1 MLAAIV
7 RFSVR
12 HAGLVLGLAVALTGF
27 GLLRMTGAS
36 LDVFPEFAPAQV
48 VIQIEAP
55 GLHAAAIEAQ
65 VTRPVEQAIGGL
77 AGLTSLRSQSI
88 PGLSVVTALFDESS
102 DLHRD
107 RQGVAERL
115 AQAASSLPAGVV
127 PNITP
132 LTSSASTV
140 LGIGLTSTTLDGVA
154 LRSLVEASLRPHLMA
169 VPGIADVNVFGGALR
184 QWQVQVDAQRLAQA
198 GLSLTDLAA
207 ALRSATGVRAAGFIE
222 SDNQRIALTMEPP
235 GAALG
240 TPASAVIDTLNLTV
254 VSHANAQHGGQ
265 AVLLRDVA
273 TVAEGGAPAFNAAQ
287 IDGQPGVFLL
297 VQGQLGANTR
307 DTTRALDAAIAHIRP
322 VLERAGAKVH
332 LDLFRPASF
341 IETAVGNVRSDVLI
355 GATLVIAVLFLFLFN
370 LRTAVVSAV
379 AIPLSLIAAVLT
391 LQQFGIGLNI
401 MVIGGLAIALGEVVD
416 DAIIDCENIFRRL
429 RENRAL
435 AAPRSAAQVV
445 FDASMEVRSSVVY
458 ATFIVALVFTPLLT
472 LDGVAGK
479 LFAPLGL
486 AYIAA
491 IIASLV
497 VALTVTPAMSL
508 LLLRHAALPAADPPL
523 VAWMK
528 PRYRRLLLAIERRS
542 TAVLSAAALCM
553 AAGIGVLPLLG
564 GEFIPPLKEGH
575 YIVHVSAVPGTS
587 LAESLRVGK
596 QVSDTLLAIPGVK
609 SVAQWVGRS
618 QNGAD
623 TFGPH
628 YSEMEV
634 EVGQVSGAEQRRIL
648 QDIRRALSGDDG
660 DDDRSDEQALG
671 STPFPGLVFGVN
683 TFLTERI
690 GETVSGY
697 PADVVV
703 NLYGPDLDALDRDG
717 KAVAAM
723 LSQLPGATD
732 VQLQA
737 PPGAPELSVRLR
749 PEQLALHAMNAGEV
763 MDAVQIAFD
772 GLVVGQH
779 AGAVKPTPVALVL
792 APSGRRDVSQVEHL
806 PLRTPGG
813 RLIELRDVA
822 DVALVEGRYKVLREG
837 GQRVQTVIANLKRGH
852 DPEDFVAQLRTRLA
866 AHASG
871 QDGQG
876 GQDGSGF
883 AAGNHA
889 EVTGA
894 AEAQA
899 QARNDLLV
907 ASALATLGVGS
918 LLLLAFGSLRHTL
931 LTAVNLPFALIG
943 GVVAVLATGG
953 WLSLGSVVG
962 FVTLFGITLRNS
974 IMLVSHYQHLVQ
986 VEGQP
991 WNLETALRGAEERLP
1006 SILMTALVTALGLL
1020 PLALGSAEPGREIE
1034 GPMAIIIV
1042 GGLISSTVLNLLVLP
1057 TVMLRHGRF
1066 GPAAPPSAG

>member
-27 GLLRMTGAS
+27 GVLRMTGAS

-48 VIQIEAP
+48 VIQTEAP
-55 GLHAAAIEAQ
+55 GLHAAAVEVQ
-65 VTRPVEQAIGGL
+65 VTRPVEQAIAGL
-77 AGLTSLRSQSI
+77 AGMTSLRSQSI
-88 PGLSVVTALFDESS
+88 PGLSVVTALFSESS
-102 DLHRD
+102 DLHQN

-115 AQAASSLPAGVV
+115 AQAASSLPQGVV

-140 LGIGLTSTTLDGVA
+140 LGIGLTSTKLDPIA
-154 LRSLVEASLRPHLMA
+154 LRALVEDSLRPHLMA

-184 QWQVQVDAQRLAQA
+184 QWQVQVDAQRLAQT
-198 GLSLTDLAA
+198 GLSLTDLAT

-222 SDNQRIALTMEPP
+222 ADNQRIALTMEPP
-235 GAALG
+235 GAELG
-240 TPASAVIDTLNLTV
+240 TPAAAVIDSLSLTV
-254 VSHANAQHGGQ
+254 VGQHGGR

-273 TVAEGGAPAFNAAQ
+273 VVAEGGAPAFNAAQ
-287 IDGQPGVFLL
+287 IDGQPGVFLM

-307 DTTRALDAAIAHIRP
+307 DTTRALDSAIAHIQP

-355 GATLVIAVLFLFLFN
+355 GATLVVAVLFLFLFN

-391 LQQFGIGLNI
+391 LQSFGIGLNI

-435 AAPRSAAQVV
+435 AEPRAAAKVV

-472 LDGVAGK
+472 LSGVAGK

-508 LLLRHAALPAADPPL
+508 LLLRHAPLPAADPPL

-553 AAGIGVLPLLG
+553 AAGLGVLPLLG

-587 LAESLRVGK
+587 LVESLRFGK

-634 EVGQVSGAEQRRIL
+634 EIGQVAGAEQRRIL
-648 QDIRRALSGDDG
+648 MDIRRALSGDDG
-660 DDDRSDEQALG
+660 DEDRSDEEAAG
-671 STPFPGLVFGVN
+671 STPFPGMVFGVN

-703 NLYGPDLDALDRDG
+703 TLYGPDLDALDRDG
-717 KAVAAM
+717 KAVVAM
-723 LSQLPGATD
+723 LSQMAGATD
-732 VQLQA
+732 VQLLA
-737 PPGAPELSVRLR
+737 PPGTPELSVRLR

-763 MDAVQIAFD
+763 MDSVRIAFD
-772 GLVVGQH
+772 GLVVGQQ
-779 AGAVKPTPVALVL
+779 AGAVTPTPVALVL
-792 APSGRRDVSQVEHL
+792 APSARQDVSQVERL
-806 PLRTPGG
+806 PLRTPSG

-837 GQRVQTVIANLKRGH
+837 GQRVQTVIANLERGH
-852 DPEDFVAQLRTRLA
+852 DPEAFVAQLRTRLA
-866 AHASG
+866 HHAKGNDKSG
-871 QDGQG
+871 
-876 GQDGSGF
+876 GF
-883 AAGNHA
+883 APGNHA

-899 QARNDLLV
+899 QARSDLLI

-931 LTAVNLPFALIG
+931 LTSVNLPFALIG

-974 IMLVSHYQHLVQ
+974 IMLVSHYQHLVED
-986 VEGQP
+986 EGRA
-991 WNLETALRGAEERLP
+991 WNLETALLGAEERLP
-1006 SILMTALVTALGLL
+1006 SILMTALVTGLGLL

-1042 GGLISSTVLNLLVLP
+1042 GGLMSSTVLNLLVLP
-1057 TVMLRHGRF
+1057 TVMRRYGRF
-1066 GPAAPPSAG
+1066 GARALPS